1 MNITK
6 KQQTWMA
13 AVLAA
18 GLLGSGAV
26 LWTGRAAAPAPGEHA
41 HEAGEAHAD
50 EHSDKTTGK
59 DADSGPAHA
68 DEAALIRLTAAQQA
82 GEVSAVRW
90 VLDTAYGA
98 PGDGAIYSASPG
110 SPPPTEPAP

>member
-1 MNITK
+1 MTLPTLERLGYAYYFRRRASTDP
-6 KQQTWMA
+6 TW
-13 AVLAA
+13 
-18 GLLGSGAV
+18 
-26 LWTGRAAAPAPGEHA
+26 
-41 HEAGEAHAD
+41 D
-50 EHSDKTTGK
+50 
-59 DADSGPAHA
+59 
-68 DEAALIRLTAAQQA
+68 RLTAAQQA